1 MIGTSAVLLASFCG
15 GAFGQAGERA
25 ADTIA
30 PVPFERL
37 SDQNLTVDG
46 RRALEIRPGEWRH
59 YETPH
64 FVLHFFN
71 TFIAAPVA
79 AEAEFYFRFILG
91 DLGVDEQS
99 PGTATGK
106 GKVHV
111 YLFERQEDWD
121 QFKQDAYLEIWT
133 GAVHID
139 GALFVPRYPEFKW
152 KGNALGHEIA
162 HLLLARYVGTRPPLW
177 LNEGYAEEVS
187 NRGYA
192 TFYRAR
198 GYFAPVRVPP
208 PPTFLPLE
216 RLTRFAE
223 YPPEAE
229 VTSFYRESH
238 ALCAFFRREAGQAE
252 FVKFL
257 TLMSRGMPFSSALHE
272 AFGLRWDSPSALEA
286 AFKRHLESLA
296 PDSAPRR

>member
-1 MIGTSAVLLASFCG
+1 VISRRAIAAMLGVVLALAGCG
-15 GAFGQAGERA
+15 ARA
-25 ADTIA
+25 EEFA
-30 PVPFERL
+30 PVPFEQL
-37 SDQNLTVDG
+37 SDKNITVDG

-71 TFIAAPVA
+71 TFIAAPVSV
-79 AEAEFYFRFILG
+79 EAEFYFRFILS

-99 PGTATGK
+99 VGTATGK

-111 YLFERQEDWD
+111 YLFENQEDWS
-121 QFKQDAYLEIWT
+121 QFRQNAYLEPWT

-139 GALFVPRYPEFKW
+139 GALFVPRYPEYKW

-162 HLLLARYVGTRPPLW
+162 HLLVFRYVGTRLPLW
-177 LNEGYAEEVS
+177 INEGYAEEVS

-198 GYFAPVRVPP
+198 GYVAPLRVPLP
-208 PPTFLPLE
+208 ASWLPLD
-216 RLTRFAE
+216 RLTTLTA

-229 VTSFYRESH
+229 VTSFYQESH
-238 ALCAFFRREAGQAE
+238 ALCAFFRREGGRE
-252 FVKFL
+252 PFVKLL
-257 TLMSRGMPFSSALHE
+257 TEMARGMPFSSALST
-272 AFGLRWDSPSALEA
+272 AFGSRWSSPDALET
-286 AFKRHLESLA
+286 AFKRHIESA
-296 PDSAPRR
+296 ARTSAPQG